1 MSSLY
6 PGYKH
11 VSSFGDPSE
20 YASDEEEEVSYVTLD
35 LGSIEPSLVPSS
47 STYRLIGLDT
57 PTPFLQLSGTILKGR
72 HETLLG
78 SEILFTDPPDKRSLT
93 PLTPPTT
100 STRICFSEARL
111 LPKGTVASSSSSVL
125 PVPPSTTTP
134 SALDITSFPLDPALN
149 PSLARP
155 GPSTSS
161 TSKRRSRKDKD
172 NDAQE
177 SWPAAADAASLLL
190 DRVTG
195 KNTPRARVPRT
206 STRKA
211 KGKGKATAV
220 SEDEVDNDAMDVDG
234 ELDEGR
240 GSDDFLGTP
249 SSEVEFA
256 RVRYTPRPTTPSRN
270 DRTVSLAT
278 SVSNRASRYVPTR
291 RSNATDCIFAT
302 SNYGTPAD
310 NRTPL
315 HPRLRP
321 SSTTSHKQS
330 GLGPR
335 LGLSLEMDRL

>member
-11 VSSFGDPSE
+11 VSSFGDASE
-20 YASDEEEEVSYVTLD
+20 YASDEEEQVSYVTLD

-100 STRICFSEARL
+100 STRICFSEVRL
-111 LPKGTVASSSSSVL
+111 LPKGTVAPSSSSVL
-125 PVPPSTTTP
+125 PVPPSTTTTTTTSP
-134 SALDITSFPLDPALN
+134 SAPSSTSFPLDP
-149 PSLARP
+149 SLAP
-155 GPSTSS
+155 PCPSTTS
-161 TSKRRSRKDKD
+161 TSKRRTRKDKD
-172 NDAQE
+172 KDAQE

-195 KNTPRARVPRT
+195 KNAPRARVPRT

-211 KGKGKATAV
+211 KGKGKAKAV
-220 SEDEVDNDAMDVDG
+220 SEDEVDKDAMDVDG
-234 ELDEGR
+234 ELDEEGR

-249 SSEVEFA
+249 SNEVESA
-256 RVRYTPRPTTPSRN
+256 RVRYTPRPTTPPRN

-302 SNYGTPAD
+302 SSYGTPAD
-310 NRTPL
+310 NRTPFSLAFAL
-315 HPRLRP
+315 HQRP
-321 SSTTSHKQS
+321 PTKIWA
-330 GLGPR
+330 R
-335 LGLSLEMDRL
+335 A